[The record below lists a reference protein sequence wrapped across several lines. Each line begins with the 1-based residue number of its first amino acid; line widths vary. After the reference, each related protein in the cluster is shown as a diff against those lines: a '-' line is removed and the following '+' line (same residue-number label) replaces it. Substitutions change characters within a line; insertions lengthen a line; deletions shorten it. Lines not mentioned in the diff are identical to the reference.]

1 MGHPQPVRLCP
12 EQPRDPAS
20 VRPHPPGMHRVGP
33 AEHPERPSGKVI
45 PTPYGISQLIRQ
57 VHLRGQYDLRVL
69 PGYVLIPGGIEE
81 CQDGCGTG
89 RRGHRGPFDHPAGQ
103 LPPELVRTP
112 ARRPQV
118 AQPGPRR
125 RRPQFPQLHRLH
137 RSHRRHRADRGD
149 GRGEVLAG
157 TVLVPGYLPAAD
169 RRELR
174 HPGRFPVHAAEG
186 LPEHR

>member
-1 MGHPQPVRLCP
+1 
-12 EQPRDPAS
+12 
-20 VRPHPPGMHRVGP
+20 MHRVGA
-33 AEHPERPSGKVI
+33 AEHPERPSGKVK

-81 CQDGCGTG
+81 CQDGCGSG
-89 RRGHRGPFDHPAGQ
+89 RRGHRRPPNHPADQ
-103 LPPELVRTP
+103 LPAEHLRAP
-112 ARRPQV
+112 ARRAQV
-118 AQPGPRR
+118 DQPRPRR
-125 RRPQFPQLHRLH
+125 RGPELPQLHRLH
-137 RSHRRHRADRGD
+137 RGHRRHRADRGN
-149 GRGEVLAG
+149 GRGEVLPG
-157 TVLVPGYLPAAD
+157 TVFVPGYLPPAD